1 MIEAI
6 LRNKETGEEIMV
18 EGKCFFGGMLIE
30 TEEMTG
36 VNVVGI
42 GDCKK
47 SEKTKCLAAI
57 LARVS
62 ENKLEDLAVHL
73 MAGEYREQHEKPE
86 GDT

>member
-6 LRNKETGEEIMV
+6 IRDKETGEEIMV

-42 GDCKK
+42 GNCTK
-47 SEKTKCLAAI
+47 SEKTKCLAMI
-57 LARVS
+57 LAHVA

-73 MAGEYREQHEKPE
+73 MAGEYRKQDEKPE